1 MSHNST
7 VLIVDDEPFGRETL
21 EALLKGQRYNL
32 VFARN
37 GAQALQKATELVPDL
52 ILLDVMMPDMDGFE
66 VCRRLRADVQ
76 LTQVPIIMVTALDD
90 RDSRVRGLEAGADDF
105 VSKPF
110 DWVALQARVRTITR
124 LNRRRRL
131 HSLELQA
138 ERDRTRSIL
147 DALGEAVTVT
157 DLKGTIQYVNPA
169 AAALTG
175 FSRKEMLGQEV
186 RGLWRDEHSL
196 DDVYRQIESTA
207 QAGQTWQGEVS
218 SKRKDGTPFDALLTV
233 APLFDPQA
241 PNQLIGHVSVRRDIT
256 PLKEAERLKDRFV
269 SNVSHEL
276 STPLSV
282 IILLA
287 DNLDT
292 LYGHLDDD
300 KRRKMIHDIQK
311 HAKVLDD
318 LIDGVLEASRLDNE
332 RVSLERQEV
341 NLSQL
346 ARQEVQE
353 QLPLAQQ
360 KSQTLRAIGVEP
372 LVVWGNSGQLRQV
385 IRNLLNNAIKYTPDD
400 GCITCECLA
409 QTAGALAQ
417 AAWPGSA
424 DLPPGRWAALRVVD
438 TGLGVGQE
446 DLPHLFERFYR
457 VKAQGNIRGT
467 GLGLSIVKELVELH
481 NGRIAVAST
490 LGKGSVFAF
499 YLPLWEE

>member
-1 MSHNST
+1 MSHSST

-66 VCRRLRADVQ
+66 VCRRLRADAR

-110 DWVALQARVRTITR
+110 DWVALRARVRTITR
-124 LNRRRRL
+124 LNHRRRL

-186 RGLWRDEHSL
+186 RSLWHDEHSH
-196 DDVYRQIESTA
+196 DVYEKIESTVH
-207 QAGQTWQGEVS
+207 AGQTWQGEVS

-233 APLFDPQA
+233 APLFDPQT
-241 PNQLIGHVSVRRDIT
+241 PDQPIGHVSVRRDIT

-282 IILLA
+282 ITLLA

-292 LYGHLDDD
+292 LYEHLDDD
-300 KRRKMIHDIQK
+300 QRRKMIHDIQK
-311 HAKVLDD
+311 HAQVLDN
-318 LIDGVLEASRLDNE
+318 LIDGVLEASRLDSE

-341 NLSQL
+341 DLTQL
-346 ARQEVQE
+346 AHREVQE

-360 KSQTLRAIGVEP
+360 KSQTLRATGVEP

-385 IRNLLNNAIKYTPDD
+385 IRNLLNNAIKYTPND

-417 AAWPGSA
+417 AAWPGSG
-424 DLPPGRWAALRVVD
+424 DLSPGRWAALRVID
-438 TGLGVGQE
+438 TGLGIGQG

-467 GLGLSIVKELVELH
+467 GLGLSIAKELVELH

-499 YLPLWEE
+499 YLPLWEK